1 MASQTATKDA
11 LTIGRL
17 VGKDDDTITL
27 EIPGTSYKI
36 KLACESSQVT
46 TEIGKLISGTIHAKS
61 LRMHGMAGGG
71 RFIEPVWG
79 QPRIVAGTIR
89 AVDQDAGRVLVNVAV
104 PMWVTCPE
112 GQDFG
117 ILEPGSM
124 ATFYVESGTS
134 FEPA

>member
-11 LTIGRL
+11 LTTGRL
-17 VGKDDDTITL
+17 VDRDERMITL

-36 KLACESSQVT
+36 KLACENIQST
-46 TEIGKLISGTIHAKS
+46 TEIGTRITGTVRARA
-61 LRMHGMAGGG
+61 LRMHAMAGGG

-79 QPRIVAGTIR
+79 EPRIVAGTIR
-89 AVDQDAGRVLVNVAV
+89 AVEPEARRVLVNVAI

-112 GQDFG
+112 HQDFD
-117 ILEPGSM
+117 ILKPGSM